1 MNNHFNLID
10 YVLKKY
16 KFYFNGE
23 ISLVEFWRKVLEYI
37 QLHYREYESI
47 FLIKFLKKL
56 LQKSSWKTEY
66 DPDCWIYKPDY
77 PMPWLGCMLGDDYS
91 FFHKDGQNKYMEE
104 KKYVESKVYTPL
116 EALEMIESRWDVL
129 CKKEIGYHA
138 LKYCLVNT
146 KNHQN
151 MLIGLN
157 VLKVIIGYLVVDI
170 KRYFTTK
177 NNRKYTAVKKEVIT
191 EEGDA

>member
-1 MNNHFNLID
+1 
-10 YVLKKY
+10 
-16 KFYFNGE
+16 
-23 ISLVEFWRKVLEYI
+23 
-37 QLHYREYESI
+37 
-47 FLIKFLKKL
+47 
-56 LQKSSWKTEY
+56 
-66 DPDCWIYKPDY
+66 
-77 PMPWLGCMLGDDYS
+77 MPWLGCMLGGDYS